1 MAVNAPARPTPGEL
15 FRLVREDFRTNDG
28 SLTRPGFQALAV
40 HRFGNAVLGLPR
52 VLRAPLS
59 VLHDVC
65 HVFVRNVYGIE
76 LPRSAKV
83 GRRVRISHQSGIV
96 IHPAAVI
103 GDECTIRQNVTIGA
117 VSRERAAHAPVLG
130 SGVEVGAG
138 AVIVG
143 KVRVGDGAHIGPNTV
158 VMTSIPPG
166 AMVVAAAPRVVQPP
180 APRPAPRPAP
190 APRESPDPQRRAIR
204 A

>member
-1 MAVNAPARPTPGEL
+1 MRDL
-15 FRLVREDFRTNDG
+15 LRLIREDFRTNDA

-59 VLHDVC
+59 ALHDVC

-76 LPRSAKV
+76 LPRSARV

-103 GDECTIRQNVTIGA
+103 GDDCTIRQNVTIGA
-117 VSRERAAHAPVLG
+117 VSRERVAHAPVLG
-130 SGVEVGAG
+130 AGVEVGAG
-138 AVIVG
+138 AVIIG
-143 KVRVGDGAHIGPNTV
+143 KVTVGAGAHIGPNTV
-158 VMTSIPPG
+158 VMTSIPAG
-166 AMVVAAAPRVVQPP
+166 ATVVSAPPRVLQPP
-180 APRPAPRPAP
+180 ARRQLQV
-190 APRESPDPQRRAIR
+190 PREPTELEPRAIS

>member
-1 MAVNAPARPTPGEL
+1 MI
-15 FRLVREDFRTNDG
+15 REDFRANDA

-76 LPRSAKV
+76 LPRSTRV

-96 IHPAAVI
+96 IHPEAVI
-103 GDECTIRQNVTIGA
+103 GDDCTIRQNVTIGA
-117 VSRERAAHAPVLG
+117 VSRARAGHAPVLG
-130 SGVEVGAG
+130 AGVEVGAG
-138 AVIVG
+138 AVIIG
-143 KVRVGDGAHIGPNTV
+143 RVRVGDGAHVGPNTV
-158 VMTSIPPG
+158 VMTSIPAG
-166 AMVVAAAPRVVQPP
+166 ATVVAAAPRVLQPP
-180 APRPAPRPAP
+180 APRQAQP
-190 APRESPDPQRRAIR
+190 PRESAGPEIRAIP